1 MSRTIAA
8 TLAEIAGLASPVL
21 RSCHIGNAAANNYGW
36 LALARNTYLGP
47 TEHTLYGVDDAYLP
61 WAVLRDGGVV
71 EACYNHRGELIPE
84 LAGRH
89 AGELTRHIPRKHCS
103 FYCFGIYAEHA
114 GGDLITDHYRSMAD
128 LARQH
133 NGSECK
139 PLSSEI
145 LALRPLVAGIIRC
158 FHRKR
163 RLDLLFHK
171 WVRTTRGGQVAS
183 IKIQRIEAVAS
194 GDLAIY
200 GADSALIFRGSIEE
214 LIDAFFAGLDAVSR
228 RLADGS
234 RMGVLG
240 YPWTTVV
247 FNIILT
253 VVKEHSVD
261 PAQRVFWHAS
271 GAMNHLYANED
282 WFQRDFAQVVDTLE
296 QEGSLPS
303 GAELRMIPTLACQ
316 LFATSPASL
325 GSLEALIACWREGL
339 RRRRE
344 PASRAL
350 GALERSC
357 DAGAV
362 FEALVRDLDPPFLAE
377 LARLLD
383 DFNAND
389 PNRLPIAYLADAR
402 HPSYNKYGISQRS
415 LHSVRPLFPA
425 GFTEL
430 TWGEAELLVRTLAR
444 LAIDR
449 REG

>member
-1 MSRTIAA
+1 MTVTQERGMITSCMSQTISG
-8 TLAEIAGLASPVL
+8 TLAEIAGLASPVI
-21 RSCHIGNAAANNYGW
+21 RSCHLGNAAANNYGW
-36 LALARNTYLGP
+36 LALAGNTYLGP
-47 TEHTLYGVDDAYLP
+47 TEHTLYGVDDVYLP

-89 AGELTRHIPRKHCS
+89 AGELKRHIPRKHSS
-103 FYCFGIYAEHA
+103 FFCFGIFGEHA

-128 LARQH
+128 LARQY
-133 NGSECK
+133 NGSECR
-139 PLSSEI
+139 PRSREI
-145 LALRPLVAGIIRC
+145 LALRPLVAEIIRC

-171 WVRTTRGGQVAS
+171 WVRSTRGGQVVS
-183 IKIQRIEAVAS
+183 LKIQRIETLAS

-200 GADSALIFRGSIEE
+200 GADSALIFQGSIDA
-214 LIDAFFAGLDAVSR
+214 LIDSLFAGLGEVSH
-228 RLADGS
+228 RLVDGS

-240 YPWTTVV
+240 YPWLTVV
-247 FNIILT
+247 FNIVLNA
-253 VVKEHSVD
+253 VKEHAVD

-271 GAMNHLYANED
+271 GAMNHLYANQD
-282 WFQRDFAQVVDTLE
+282 WFQRDFAQVVDTLG

-316 LFATSPASL
+316 LFATCPASL

-339 RRRRE
+339 R
-344 PASRAL
+344 
-350 GALERSC
+350 
-357 DAGAV
+357 
-362 FEALVRDLDPPFLAE
+362 DLDPPFLAE
-377 LARLLD
+377 LARLLA
-383 DFNAND
+383 DFNAID

-415 LHSVRPLFPA
+415 LRSVRPLFPA
-425 GFTEL
+425 GLSDL